1 MSRKGGLCTIKKDQS
16 LTDRELIQACI
27 GRKQGAWENF
37 LERYSAL
44 VYHVIWK
51 TLRTNARHMG
61 QSGVEVEDICSDV
74 FSQIVADE
82 FRLLRTFEW
91 RCKFSTWLGIITYRT
106 TRQTLHRNRRVSF
119 SLEDH
124 NGGEDNAL
132 LLRDIIP
139 DPRMQPAENLELA
152 EARQMVHEAL
162 AGLPSRD
169 QLVLKFFYFEGKR
182 YAEIAKIL
190 GISGSLVGTAIFRAK
205 QRLAHKLQHDFLSER
220 TRYSAD

>member
-1 MSRKGGLCTIKKDQS
+1 LSDP
-16 LTDRELIQACI
+16 ELIQACI
-27 GRKQGAWENF
+27 HREKGSWEKF
-37 LERYSAL
+37 LERFSAL

-51 TLRTNARHMG
+51 ALRTDSRHVGAR
-61 QSGVEVEDICSDV
+61 GVEVEDICSDV
-74 FSQIVADE
+74 FAQIIADD
-82 FRLLRTFEW
+82 FKLLRTFEW

-106 TRQTLHRNRRVSF
+106 TRQALHRNRHFSF

-124 NGGEDNAL
+124 NGSGGKEL

-139 DPRMQPAENLELA
+139 DERALPPENVELS

-162 AGLPSRD
+162 ATLPARD
-169 QLVLKFFYFEGKR
+169 QLVLKFFYFEGKK

-205 QRLAHKLQHDFLSER
+205 LRLAQKLQRDFLPENPL
-220 TRYSAD
+220 

>member
-1 MSRKGGLCTIKKDQS
+1 M
-16 LTDRELIQACI
+16 TDRELIQACI
-27 GRKQGAWENF
+27 DRKDRAWESF

-51 TLRTNARHMG
+51 TLRSDAQHMG
-61 QSGVEVEDICSDV
+61 RSGVEVEDICSDV

-106 TRQTLHRNRRVSF
+106 TRQAIHRSRRVPF
-119 SLEDH
+119 SLEEH
-124 NGGEDNAL
+124 NGGQDNTL
-132 LLRDIIP
+132 LLRDIVP
-139 DPRMQPAENLELA
+139 DPRMEPPEKLELA

-169 QLVLKFFYFEGKR
+169 QLVLKFFYFEGKK
-182 YAEIAKIL
+182 YAEIARIL

-205 QRLAHKLQHDFLSER
+205 QRLAQKLQHDFLSER
-220 TRYSAD
+220 NL

>member
-1 MSRKGGLCTIKKDQS
+1 MSKGVH

-27 GRKQGAWENF
+27 HRRHGAWETF

-51 TLRTNARHMG
+51 TLRSDTQHMG
-61 QSGVEVEDICSDV
+61 QNGVDVEDICADV

-82 FRLLRTFEW
+82 FRLLKTFEW

-106 TRQTLHRNRRVSF
+106 TRQALHRNRRVSF

-124 NGGEDNAL
+124 NGSEDNAL
-132 LLRDIIP
+132 LLRDIVP
-139 DPRMQPAENLELA
+139 DTRMRPEEDLELR

-162 AGLPSRD
+162 ASLPPRD
-169 QLVLKFFYFEGKR
+169 QLVLKFFYFEGKK

-205 QRLAHKLQHDFLSER
+205 QRLAHKLQHNFLSER
-220 TRYSAD
+220 KYSPAD